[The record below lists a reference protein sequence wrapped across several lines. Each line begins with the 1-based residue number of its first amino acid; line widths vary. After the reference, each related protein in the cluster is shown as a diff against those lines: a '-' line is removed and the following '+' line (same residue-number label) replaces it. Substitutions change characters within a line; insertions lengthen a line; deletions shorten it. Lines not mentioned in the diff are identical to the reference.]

1 MSQDHYYQPERRRDE
16 RDPYA
21 SPRRR
26 SGDSDTPRSRSG
38 DSDAPRRRS
47 AEPDTPRGRSGDPD
61 APRRPARKKKKK
73 RRSAGR
79 TAALV
84 LLYVA
89 SVIGISIALA
99 CVGWTAAGDVLAL
112 NKPDKTIT
120 FTVTADEDFDAV
132 TDRLKEEGM
141 IEYPVLFKLFARVT
155 HKRDSVIPGSYT
167 LNTDM
172 DYRALLA
179 GMSANSA
186 NRAEVKVVIPEGYN
200 IDQIFALLEEKGVS
214 TVEKLRDAAAN
225 HDYAFSFLQDI
236 PLGDYHRL
244 EGYLMP
250 STYDFYTNHDPI
262 YALNKLLV
270 HFDSQV
276 RDDLRNLVAESDYT
290 LREVLII
297 ASLIERE
304 TTGEDRTEISAV
316 IHNRLEN
323 PGGQTAG
330 FLQIDAT
337 LVYLNGGK
345 EPTEADKSIDSPYN
359 TYLYQGLPPGPIANP
374 GMESIVA
381 AMNPEKNSNY
391 YYALGDDNTHHF
403 FHTLD
408 QLQKFINSQDRYK
421 N

>member
-1 MSQDHYYQPERRRDE
+1 MSQDRYYQSERRRGE
-16 RDPYA
+16 RESYA
-21 SPRRR
+21 S
-26 SGDSDTPRSRSG
+26 SRSRSG
-38 DSDAPRRRS
+38 DY
-47 AEPDTPRGRSGDPD
+47 DTPR
-61 APRRPARKKKKK
+61 RPKKRK

-84 LLYVA
+84 LLYVVA
-89 SVIGISIALA
+89 VIGVSILLA

-112 NKPDKTIT
+112 NKAEKSIT
-120 FTVTADEDFDAV
+120 FTVAADDDFDTI

-141 IEYPVLFKLFARVT
+141 IEYPALFKLFASIT
-155 HKRDSVIPGSYT
+155 HKQDSIIAGSYT

-179 GMSANSA
+179 GMGTNSA
-186 NRAEVKVVIPEGYN
+186 NRAEVTVVIPEGYN
-200 IDQIFALLEEKGVS
+200 IDQIFSLLDEKGVS
-214 TVEKLRDAAAN
+214 TVAKLRDAAAN

-250 STYDFYTNHDPI
+250 STYDFYVNHDPI
-262 YALNKLLV
+262 FALNKLLV

-276 RDDLRNLVAESDYT
+276 RDDLRNQVAESDYT
-290 LREVLII
+290 LREILTI

-316 IHNRLEN
+316 IHNRLES
-323 PGGQTAG
+323 PGPQTQG
-330 FLQIDAT
+330 YLQIDAT
-337 LVYLNGGK
+337 LVYINGGK

-359 TYLYQGLPPGPIANP
+359 TYLYQGLPPAPIANP

-391 YYALGDDNTHHF
+391 YYALGDDGAHHF
-403 FHTLD
+403 FRSLE
-408 QLQKFINSQDRYK
+408 QQQKFISTQELYK
-421 N
+421 K

>member
-1 MSQDHYYQPERRRDE
+1 MPQDRYDRYYQSERRRGE

-21 SPRRR
+21 SSRDR
-26 SGDSDTPRSRSG
+26 SGDY
-38 DSDAPRRRS
+38 
-47 AEPDTPRGRSGDPD
+47 D
-61 APRRPARKKKKK
+61 APRRPQKKK

-79 TAALV
+79 SAVLV

-89 SVIGISIALA
+89 AVIGVSILLA
-99 CVGWTAAGDVLAL
+99 CAGWIAAGDVLAL
-112 NKPDKTIT
+112 NKEEKTVT
-120 FTVTADEDFDAV
+120 FTVSADEDFDAI

-141 IEYPVLFKLFARVT
+141 IEYPALFKLFASIT
-155 HKRDSVIPGSYT
+155 HKQDSIIAGSYT

-179 GMSANSA
+179 GMGANSA
-186 NRAEVKVVIPEGYN
+186 NRAEVTVVIPEGYN
-200 IDQIFALLEEKGVS
+200 IDQIFALLDEKGVS
-214 TVEKLRDAAAN
+214 TVAKLRDAAAN

-250 STYDFYTNHDPI
+250 STYDFYVNHDPI
-262 YALNKLLV
+262 FALNKLLV
-270 HFDSQV
+270 HFDGQV
-276 RDDLRNLVAESDYT
+276 RDDLRNQVAQGDYT
-290 LREVLII
+290 LREILTI

-323 PGGQTAG
+323 PGGQTQG
-330 FLQIDAT
+330 YLQIDAT
-337 LVYLNGGK
+337 LVYINGGK

-359 TYLYQGLPPGPIANP
+359 TYLYQGLPPAPIANP

-391 YYALGDDNTHHF
+391 YYALGDDGVHHF
-403 FHTLD
+403 FRSLD
-408 QLQKFINSQDRYK
+408 QHQNFINSQEIYK
-421 N
+421 R